1 MQTGFGFPAVPLTLD
16 ALLAAAVLMLISA
29 LALSGAAVRHP
40 QHRGLWWWLGALW
53 LATGGTTLAALWP
66 PGSAGGAG
74 VGWLVQLLL
83 LQWPIMLLAGL
94 RRFNGRQGL
103 PADSARDWGGL
114 IAAAFVHTLAAV
126 WHDTAAL
133 SWAAAGATAGLH
145 LYVAGLVFMGDGGRD
160 GTPLQALGAATAL
173 AGLAP
178 ALAVLPTGDA
188 SAWLGAQ
195 ALAAGLAAVVMAF
208 VVLTLLY
215 ERTERQLRA
224 SRKRLRVLANLD
236 PLTQVPNRRHFQDL
250 ANRALRTDPEGSAV
264 LLIFDIDHFK
274 HINDHLGHAAGDR
287 ALCLVSGSVLEH
299 LRSQDVAGRHGG
311 DEFVLLL
318 RRANLHHAMA
328 VASRIV
334 HEVQK
339 RAGANLLPTI
349 TLSFGVVQVTPD
361 EALPD
366 ALRRADQ
373 ALYEAKRQGRS
384 RAVAAEGDE
393 AQPVFRESQRLG
405 LTAC

>member
-1 MQTGFGFPAVPLTLD
+1 MQNGFGSLVAPLTLD
-16 ALLAAAVLMLISA
+16 ALSAAAVLMLISA

-40 QHRGLWWWLGALW
+40 QHRGLLWWQAALW
-53 LATGGTTLAALWP
+53 LAAGGTTLAALWP
-66 PGSAGGAG
+66 AGALGEA
-74 VGWLVQLLL
+74 VIGWLVHLLL
-83 LQWPIMLLAGL
+83 LQWPILLLAGL

-103 PADSARDWGGL
+103 PADGARDWGVL
-114 IAAAFVHTLAAV
+114 IAAAFVHTLAAI
-126 WHDTAAL
+126 WHDTAVLA
-133 SWAAAGATAGLH
+133 WAAAGATAGLH
-145 LYVAGLVFMGDGGRD
+145 LYVAALVFMGDGGRD

-215 ERTERQLRA
+215 ERTEKQLRA
-224 SRKRLRVLANLD
+224 SRRRLRVLANLD

-250 ANRALRTDPEGSAV
+250 AHRVLRTDPEGSAV

-299 LRSQDVAGRHGG
+299 LRAQDVAGRHGG

-318 RRANLHHAMA
+318 RRANLQHAMA

-334 HEVQK
+334 YEVQK

-349 TLSFGVVQVTPD
+349 TLSFGVVQVAPEET
-361 EALPD
+361 LPD

-393 AQPVFRESQRLG
+393 ARPVFHESQRLG

>member
-1 MQTGFGFPAVPLTLD
+1 MPLPAEPLVATLSLD
-16 ALLAAAVLMLISA
+16 AISAAAVLMLISA
-29 LALSGAAVRHP
+29 LALSGAALRHP
-40 QHRGLWWWLGALW
+40 QHRGLLWWQAALW
-53 LATGGTTLAALWP
+53 LAAAGTTLATLWP
-66 PGSAGGAG
+66 RDAVNGVW
-74 VGWLVQLLL
+74 VGWLVHLLL
-83 LQWPIMLLAGL
+83 LQSPVLLLAGL
-94 RRFNGRQGL
+94 RRFNGRQAL
-103 PADSARDWGGL
+103 PADSARDWGVL
-114 IAAAFVHTLAAV
+114 TAAAAVHTLAAAGSG
-126 WHDTAAL
+126 TPAL
-133 SWAAAGATAGLH
+133 AWAAAGATAGLH
-145 LYVAGLVFMGDGGRD
+145 LYVACLIFMGDGGRD
-160 GTPLQALGAATAL
+160 GTPLQALGAAIAL

-178 ALAVLPTGDA
+178 ALAVLPTRDA
-188 SAWLGAQ
+188 PSWLAAQ

-224 SRKRLRVLANLD
+224 SRRRLRVLANLD
-236 PLTQVPNRRHFQDL
+236 PLTQVPNRRHFHDL
-250 ANRALRTDPEGSAV
+250 ASRALRTDPAGSAV

-287 ALCLVSGSVLEH
+287 ALCLVSGSVLEN

-318 RRANLHHAMA
+318 RQANLQHATT

-334 HEVQK
+334 LEVQK
-339 RAGANLLPTI
+339 RAGVNLLPTI
-349 TLSFGVVQVTPD
+349 TLSFGVVQVAPA

-384 RAVAAEGDE
+384 RVVTAEGDE
-393 AQPVFRESQRLG
+393 AQPVFHESQRLG

>member
-1 MQTGFGFPAVPLTLD
+1 MQEPFAFVVAPLALD
-16 ALLAAAVLMLISA
+16 AVSAAAVLMLMSA
-29 LALSGAAVRHP
+29 LALSGAAMRHP
-40 QHRGLWWWLGALW
+40 QHRGLIWWQAALW
-53 LATGGTTLAALWP
+53 LAAGGSALAALWP
-66 PGSAGGAG
+66 RDGASG
-74 VGWLVQLLL
+74 PLVGWLSHLLL
-83 LQWPIMLLAGL
+83 LQWPLLLLAGL
-94 RRFNGRQGL
+94 RRFNGREGM
-103 PADSARDWGGL
+103 PADSARDWGVLG
-114 IAAAFVHTLAAV
+114 AAALVHTLAALFN
-126 WHDTAAL
+126 DIPAL
-133 SWAAAGATAGLH
+133 AWAAAGATAGLH
-145 LYVAGLVFMGDGGRD
+145 LYVAALVFMGEGGSD

-188 SAWLGAQ
+188 SAWLAAQ
-195 ALAAGLAAVVMAF
+195 ALGAGLAAVVMAF

-224 SRKRLRVLANLD
+224 SRKRLRALANLD

-250 ANRALRTDPEGSAV
+250 ANRALHTDPEGSAV

-299 LRSQDVAGRHGG
+299 LRAHDVAGRHGG

-318 RRANLHHAMA
+318 RQANLRHAMA
-328 VASRIV
+328 VAARIV
-334 HEVQK
+334 QEVQK
-339 RAGANLLPTI
+339 RAGVNLLPTI
-349 TLSFGVVQVTPD
+349 SLSFGVVQVAP
-361 EALPD
+361 EESLPE

>member
-1 MQTGFGFPAVPLTLD
+1 MPLPQAPLVAPLALD
-16 ALLAAAVLMLISA
+16 GLAAAAVLMLLSA
-29 LALSGAAVRHP
+29 LALSGAALRHP
-40 QHRGLWWWLGALW
+40 QHRGLLWWQAALW
-53 LATGGTTLAALWP
+53 LAGGGTALAALWP
-66 PGSAGGAG
+66 HDAAGAAF
-74 VGWLVQLLL
+74 VGWGVHLLL
-83 LQWPIMLLAGL
+83 LQWPMLLLAGL
-94 RRFNGRQGL
+94 RRFNGRQGM
-103 PADSARDWGGL
+103 PADSARDWGVLG
-114 IAAAFVHTLAAV
+114 AAALVHTLAAI
-126 WHDTAAL
+126 WHDTPTLA
-133 SWAAAGATAGLH
+133 WAAAGATAGLH
-145 LYVAGLVFMGDGGRD
+145 LYVATLIFMGEGGRD

-178 ALAVLPTGDA
+178 AMAVLPTGDA
-188 SAWLGAQ
+188 PAWLAAQ

-224 SRKRLRVLANLD
+224 SRRRLRVLANLD

-250 ANRALRTDPEGSAV
+250 AHRALRNDPEGSAV

-299 LRSQDVAGRHGG
+299 LRAQDVAGRHGG

-318 RRANLHHAMA
+318 RQANLHHAMG
-328 VASRIV
+328 VAQRIV

-349 TLSFGVVQVTPD
+349 TLSFGVVQVAPD
-361 EALPD
+361 EGLTE

-393 AQPVFRESQRLG
+393 TQPVFHESQRLG